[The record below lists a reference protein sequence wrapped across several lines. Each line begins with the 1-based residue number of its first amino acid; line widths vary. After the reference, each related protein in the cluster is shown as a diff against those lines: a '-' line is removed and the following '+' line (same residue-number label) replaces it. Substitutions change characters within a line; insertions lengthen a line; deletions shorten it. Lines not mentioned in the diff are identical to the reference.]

1 MVICVTENWLF
12 CDILRNELTMAKP
25 TQRDFISRL
34 GMRMKLMNRW
44 SWGYLSPFYVIG
56 VWISFFD
63 SFLRYL

>member
-1 MVICVTENWLF
+1 MSILKIEKMGFMVICVTENWLF

-44 SWGYLSPFYVIG
+44 S
-56 VWISFFD
+56 
-63 SFLRYL
+63 